1 MLVSDQHAIIG
12 GGSEAYLIQRAV
24 GRCQD
29 PKIRFRDPASYV
41 ARETGR
47 AASARPPAAGK
58 GAVQDAGRRT
68 HHAPR
73 PIAQGPGWPFQQP
86 VAAST
91 ESGAL

>member
-47 AASARPPAAGK
+47 AASAKPPAAGK
-58 GAVQDAGRRT
+58 GAVPDAWRLT

-73 PIAQGPGWPFQQP
+73 PTAQGPGR
-86 VAAST
+86 
-91 ESGAL
+91 

>member
-1 MLVSDQHAIIG
+1 MLVSDRHAIIG

-58 GAVQDAGRRT
+58 GAVRDAWRLT
-68 HHAPR
+68 HHGPLPR
-73 PIAQGPGWPFQQP
+73 GPGGSFSSRLRQHRERRA
-86 VAAST
+86 VTA
-91 ESGAL
+91 